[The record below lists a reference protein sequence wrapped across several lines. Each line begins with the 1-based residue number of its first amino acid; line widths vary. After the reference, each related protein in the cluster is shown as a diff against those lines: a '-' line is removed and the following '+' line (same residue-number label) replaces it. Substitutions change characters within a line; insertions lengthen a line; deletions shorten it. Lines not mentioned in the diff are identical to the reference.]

1 MADAEQQFY
10 NGVYP
15 DGSPPDGGG
24 CEPVDDLGVQASWCW
39 APMEFARLL
48 MVTNDLGVELEW
60 FGATDQPAGVN
71 EAQDVVVL
79 TCVAVRILDT
89 VGEKGSIGR

>member
-1 MADAEQQFY
+1 
-10 NGVYP
+10 
-15 DGSPPDGGG
+15 
-24 CEPVDDLGVQASWCW
+24 
-39 APMEFARLL
+39 
-48 MVTNDLGVELEW
+48 
-60 FGATDQPAGVN
+60 VN